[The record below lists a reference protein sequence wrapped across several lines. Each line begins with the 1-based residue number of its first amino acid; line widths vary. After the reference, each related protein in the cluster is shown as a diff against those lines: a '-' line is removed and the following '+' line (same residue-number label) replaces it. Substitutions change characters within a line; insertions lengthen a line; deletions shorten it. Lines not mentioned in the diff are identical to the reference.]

1 VIRAWRGR
9 ALAAGGVLCTLLA
22 VAIFLLGLPL
32 VGGARP
38 AYATYATAVVV
49 LFSLTSFGVAA
60 LIAARSSDPMARYAV
75 VMLALFA
82 GAAAPVT
89 DALSARPGFFF
100 VARLGNFL
108 VNATFI
114 GFLLI
119 FPTGRIRPRWA
130 LWPALAWG
138 AAILF
143 VVLSPNI
150 FPVGPNPPI
159 AYAILIFSG
168 YGGGLALQVWRWWRI
183 SDRQARRQTQWVVL
197 GVVVAFAIQVLS
209 IALIPRLLTAPL
221 ADEVGLTTV
230 SLGYLAIPVSIGLAV
245 RRYRLWQVDF
255 FVNRAL
261 VFGALSAILVAAY
274 LAVVLGLQAALA
286 GTGQTVIS
294 LAAAGLVAVA
304 YQPLRQ
310 RIQRLANRLM
320 YGERDE
326 PLSVLL
332 RLGRTLDET
341 VSTETLLPRI
351 VETVAGAL
359 RIPFVAVA
367 LREDDEDVVAAS
379 HGQATED
386 LLRLPLT
393 HQGAL
398 VGELRLANRGPH
410 DTFSPA
416 DLEVLH
422 ELAVHV
428 SAAAK
433 SVLLTGELQRSR
445 ERLVA
450 ARAEERR
457 RLRRD
462 LHDGLSPQLVG
473 VALKLDGIRNRLE
486 ELPEVRSELDE
497 LADRTRAA
505 IADVRRLVYALRPP
519 ALDELGL
526 VAAIR
531 QSADVD
537 GSGIE
542 IRIDAPESLPPLPA
556 AVEVAA
562 YRIAQEAVANVVR
575 HSGAHSCRLSMT
587 FEGGVLRLEVS
598 DDGGGLSTNASSGVG
613 LRSMRERAEELGGR
627 FELETVAGRGTRI
640 AALLPCPV
648 EA

>member
-1 VIRAWRGR
+1 M
-9 ALAAGGVLCTLLA
+9 LCTLLA
-22 VAIFLLGLPL
+22 IAIFLLGVPL

-75 VMLALFA
+75 VMLAMLA
-82 GAAAPVT
+82 GAAAPLT
-89 DALSARPGFFF
+89 DALSARPGFFV

-119 FPTGRIRPRWA
+119 FPTGRIRPHWA
-130 LWPALAWG
+130 LWPTLAWG
-138 AAILF
+138 AATLF
-143 VVLSPNI
+143 VVLSPSI
-150 FPVGPNPPI
+150 YPVGPNPPI
-159 AYAILIFSG
+159 VYAILIFSG

-183 SDRQARRQTQWVVL
+183 SDRPARRQTQWVVL
-197 GVVVAFAIQVLS
+197 GVVVAIAVQVLS

-230 SLGYLAIPVSIGLAV
+230 SLGFLAIPVSIGLAV
-245 RRYRLWQVDF
+245 TRYRLWQVDF

-261 VFGALSAILVAAY
+261 VFGALTAILVAAY
-274 LAVVLGLQAALA
+274 LALVLGLQAVLA
-286 GTGQTVIS
+286 GHGQAVIS
-294 LAAAGLVAVA
+294 LIAAGLVAVA
-304 YQPLRQ
+304 FQPLRQ

-320 YGERDE
+320 YGERDG
-326 PLSVLL
+326 PLSLLL

-367 LREDDEDVVAAS
+367 LQQDDHDVVAAS

-398 VGELRLANRGPH
+398 VGELRLANRGPR
-410 DTFSPA
+410 DNFSPA
-416 DLEVLH
+416 DLEVLR
-422 ELAVHV
+422 ELAVHI
-428 SAAAK
+428 SAAAT
-433 SVLLTGELQRSR
+433 SVLLTRELQRSR
-445 ERLVA
+445 ERLVT

-486 ELPEVRSELDE
+486 DLPEVRRDLDE

-505 IADVRRLVYALRPP
+505 IADVRGLVYALRPP

-531 QSADVD
+531 QSANLD
-537 GSGIE
+537 GSGID
-542 IRIDAPESLPPLPA
+542 ICVDAPARLPPLPA
-556 AVEVAA
+556 AVEVATL
-562 YRIAQEAVANVVR
+562 RIAQEAVANVLR
-575 HSGAHSCRLSMT
+575 HSGARNCRLSLT
-587 FEGGVLRLEVS
+587 LEGGLLRLEVS
-598 DDGGGLSTNASSGVG
+598 DDGTGLSPNATSGLG
-613 LRSMRERAEELGGR
+613 LRSMRERAEELGGH
-627 FELETVAGRGTRI
+627 FELGKAAGGGTRI
-640 AALLPCPV
+640 AALLPCPG